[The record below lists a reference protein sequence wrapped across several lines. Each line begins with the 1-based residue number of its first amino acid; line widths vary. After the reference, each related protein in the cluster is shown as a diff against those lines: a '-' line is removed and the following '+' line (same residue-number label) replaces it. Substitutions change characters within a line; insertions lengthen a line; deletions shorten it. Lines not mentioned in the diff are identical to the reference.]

1 MRALKGIRKGEKA
14 KITNN
19 LILSFSWL
27 TAIANRL
34 HVDIEKE
41 VWRRFPALCSY
52 CANRPCACKQ
62 AAVKTRRK
70 VKIDRTLKPKTL
82 AGFQK
87 MFAQIYPPKNRTLA
101 EGGMHLAE
109 EIGEVTEAVHHYLGQ
124 YKDPQFDQIRLEI
137 ADYVSCLFG
146 VANSMNISLADAL
159 ASHFKNNCHVCHKA
173 PCVCDYAFVAR
184 FKS

>member
-1 MRALKGIRKGEKA
+1 
-14 KITNN
+14 
-19 LILSFSWL
+19 
-27 TAIANRL
+27 
-34 HVDIEKE
+34 
-41 VWRRFPALCSY
+41 
-52 CANRPCACKQ
+52 
-62 AAVKTRRK
+62 
-70 VKIDRTLKPKTL
+70 
-82 AGFQK
+82 